1 MGQGNVG
8 RWAIVGV
15 VGGCGSWWMVAVVGV
30 VVGVVVGGCGCW
42 RVLSCDVCGV
52 WLCDAREEH

>member
-15 VGGCGSWWMVAVVGV
+15 VVGGCGSWWMVAVVVV

-42 RVLSCDVCGV
+42 RVLSCGV
-52 WLCDAREEH
+52 LWCMVV